1 LPAVPTLSEADSKA
15 LLASHGLPVAG
26 ERQVATADEA
36 ASAAGE
42 LGFPVVCKLGG
53 DSIAHKTE
61 RGLVRLNLAD
71 AAAVRAAA
79 TELLAAARPDDGE
92 VHVLVA
98 PMVKGNRELIAGLH
112 LDPQFGMTVMLG
124 VGGIL
129 AEAVADVAF
138 RLAPLTERDA
148 FDMIDDLA
156 TQALL
161 GPFRGEAAVDRDQLA
176 AVLLA
181 LSRAAEADPRI
192 VGADLNPLIVTADGA
207 PVAVDALVELTE
219 DGTERADGP
228 RPETTERPTEEQFR
242 ALFEPRGII
251 IAGASTH
258 PGKFGFVTLHNLL
271 AGGYSGQIFATNRE
285 GSEVLGVPTVPD
297 VTDLPH
303 GEADLIFL
311 CTPAAANPQILRDAA
326 SIGVKAAFITS
337 AGYGEAGEEGLKA
350 QQELKELAADLGMLV
365 AGPNGQG
372 VVSTPARLCAQIVAP
387 IPPAGRIGVAS
398 QSGNFV
404 SSFENYAVQTGVG
417 LSRAVSAGNAINVTV
432 PDYLDFYAGDDATAV
447 GLAYVEGIQ
456 DGRTF
461 AERMRSVAERKPVV
475 VVKGGATAGGQRAA
489 ASHTG
494 SLASDDRVFDGMAR
508 QAGINRA
515 ATVEEAFEAAATF
528 ATQPLPQGNRVVIMT
543 TVGGWGVAAADA
555 ISHTS
560 LQLAEL
566 PEDLFASIDG
576 LLPPRWSRNNP
587 IDLAGGE
594 TRDTIP
600 EIIDLV
606 TKHPDVDAVIYLG
619 IGIQSNQAALLRA
632 GGFYPDHGL
641 ERMAGFHEAQDARYA
656 EAACDASDAYGKPV
670 LVATELAVTHPDNP
684 GPRTV
689 RERGRLAYSSAN
701 RAVAAL
707 DHLWRHQQWRRA
719 RGLDGTS

>member
-1 LPAVPTLSEADSKA
+1 MPTLSEADSKA

-26 ERQVATADEA
+26 ERQVTTADEA

-61 RGLVRLNLAD
+61 RGLVRLNLPD
-71 AAAVRAAA
+71 AAAVRSAAG
-79 TELLAAARPDDGE
+79 ELLDAARPEDGE

-138 RLAPLTERDA
+138 RLTPLTERDA
-148 FDMIDDLA
+148 YDMIDSLE

-161 GPFRGEAAVDRDQLA
+161 GAFRGEDAVDRDQLA

-192 VGADLNPLIVTADGA
+192 VAADLNPLIVTADGT
-207 PVAVDALVELTE
+207 PIAVDALVELTE
-219 DGTERADGP
+219 EGTERADGP
-228 RPETTERPTEEQFR
+228 QPETTERPTPEQFR

-297 VTDLPH
+297 VTDLPE

-311 CTPAAANPQILRDAA
+311 CTPAKANPQILRDAA

-337 AGYGEAGEEGLKA
+337 AGYGEAGEEGLRA
-350 QQELKELAADLGMLV
+350 QEELKALAAELGMLV

-417 LSRAVSAGNAINVTV
+417 ISRAVSAGNAINVTV
-432 PDYLDFYAGDDATAV
+432 PDYLDFYGDDDATAV

-475 VVKGGATAGGQRAA
+475 VVKGGATAGGQKAA

-528 ATQPLPQGNRVVIMT
+528 ATQPLPQGNRVVVMT

-560 LQLAEL
+560 LRLAEL

-619 IGIQSNQAALLRA
+619 IGIQSNQAALLRT

-641 ERMAGFHEAQDARYA
+641 ERMAGFHEKQDARYA
-656 EAACDASDAYGKPV
+656 EAACDASEAYGKPV